1 MIKGSDL
8 FVAALQNEGVERIF
22 GVPGEENLDTVE
34 SLRTSGIELVVT
46 RHEQSAAFMAATHGR
61 LTGQPGV
68 CISTLGPGALNL
80 ATGAAY
86 AHLGAMPMILITGQK
101 AIKSSQQARFQIVD
115 MVATMKPLTKFSR
128 QIVSTSSIPTIVR
141 EAFRVATEERPG
153 PVHLEL
159 PEDIA
164 GELGPEVPL
173 VPPHPIEL
181 PIAPAVAVDR
191 AAQMIREAAR
201 PLVMLGA
208 AASRPRLG
216 AVLGEFLARTQIPF
230 FTTQMGKGVVAGTPA
245 GQSVDLWMG
254 TAALSERD
262 YVHEAIDRADVIV
275 AIGHDTVEKPPFLMG
290 PGGPTVIHVGYTAAN
305 VEEVYF
311 PHASI
316 VGDIGPSL
324 LMLADR
330 LEGRLPNGS
339 ALLPLRDDILRQVM
353 EGSAEDRFPLV
364 PQRIVADV
372 RTVMPPDGIVAL
384 DNGMYKIWFARN
396 YRTPVSNTLLLDNAL
411 ATMGAGLPSAMM
423 AAICYPGRRVLAV
436 CGDGG
441 FMMNSQ
447 ELETA
452 VRLGLN
458 LVVLIL
464 QDDAYGMIRWKQAVD
479 KFADFGMT
487 FGNPDF
493 VSYAQAYGAQGSRV
507 QASEDFVPVLQSAF
521 ERGGVHL
528 VVVPVDYSE
537 NTGFSSTNLHTGFPR
552 PRRCPTRHWAPEPAV
567 IVPSGTKCR
576 FNPLTSSPSRDR
588 HRTTATP
595 TRGQPRSVNDVS
607 HIVRTPTVRALG
619 IAELQIFVDAH
630 QQQADTSRGATQPSE
645 PHRHPFAAVTGGS
658 CATPPRS
665 R

>member
-8 FVAALQNEGVERIF
+8 FVAALANEGVDRVF
-22 GVPGEENLDTVE
+22 GVPGEENLDMVE
-34 SLRTSGIELVVT
+34 SLRTSNIELVVT

-61 LTGQPGV
+61 LTGRPGV
-68 CISTLGPGALNL
+68 CLSTLGPGALNL

-86 AHLGAMPMILITGQK
+86 AHLGAMPMILVTGQK
-101 AIKSSQQARFQIVD
+101 PIRSSQQARFQIVD
-115 MVATMKPLTKFSR
+115 MVATMKPLTKLSR
-128 QIVSTSSIPTIVR
+128 QIVSTSGIPTIIR

-164 GELGPEVPL
+164 GEMG
-173 VPPHPIEL
+173 
-181 PIAPAVAVDR
+181 PAVPMVSPHTIALPVAAATAVDNAVR
-191 AAQMIREAAR
+191 MIRQAAR

-216 AVLGEFLARTQIPF
+216 ADLGEFLARTRIPF
-230 FTTQMGKGVVAGTPA
+230 FTTQMGKGVVAGRPL
-245 GQSVDLWMG
+245 QQPVDLWLG

-262 YVHEAIDRADVIV
+262 YVHEAIDQADLIL
-275 AIGHDTVEKPPFLMG
+275 AIGHDTVEKPPFFMG
-290 PGGPTVIHVGYTAAN
+290 PGGPTVIHIGYTPPN
-305 VEEVYF
+305 IEEVYF
-311 PHASI
+311 PHASV

-324 LMLADR
+324 TLLADR
-330 LEGRLPNGS
+330 LQDALPNAS
-339 ALLPLRDDILRQVM
+339 ALLPLRDGILRHLSD
-353 EGSAEDRFPLV
+353 GATIDRFPIV

-396 YRTPVSNTLLLDNAL
+396 YRTPQSNTLLLDNAL

-423 AAICYPGRRVLAV
+423 AALIHPDRRVLAV

-464 QDDAYGMIRWKQAVD
+464 QDNAYGMIRWKQAVD
-479 KFADFGMT
+479 QHPDFGMT

-493 VSYAQAYGAQGSRV
+493 VAYAHAYGAGGSRV
-507 QASEDFVPVLQSAF
+507 EATEDLVPVLHSAF
-521 ERGGVHL
+521 ERGGVQL
-528 VVVPVDYSE
+528 VVAPVDYSE
-537 NTGFSSTNLHTGFPR
+537 NTRVLVDELRNR
-552 PRRCPTRHWAPEPAV
+552 VPTPA
-567 IVPSGTKCR
+567 
-576 FNPLTSSPSRDR
+576 DM
-588 HRTTATP
+588 
-595 TRGQPRSVNDVS
+595 
-607 HIVRTPTVRALG
+607 
-619 IAELQIFVDAH
+619 
-630 QQQADTSRGATQPSE
+630 
-645 PHRHPFAAVTGGS
+645 
-658 CATPPRS
+658 
-665 R
+665 